1 MRRLGLLALLLLV
14 GIVAGLLG
22 RAALDG
28 GGGGAA
34 PSADALPVKP
44 VGGATDA
51 LLAAAA
57 VEPGRGVAIVARGR
71 RDTVVVRT
79 RPLAH
84 APARVVLRRTVEGT
98 RLPVVFLVLARRA
111 DGWLKVSLPVR
122 PNRSS
127 GWVRASD
134 VRLARDP
141 YRVEIRLA
149 RHRLLVYE
157 HDRLLLRTPIGVG
170 RAVSPTPTGRYFLA
184 DLLRPPDPGG
194 FYGPYA
200 FGLSAYS
207 PVYTSFA
214 GGDGQIGIHG
224 TNAPQALG
232 GDVSHGC
239 IRVRNAVIAR
249 LARQLPLG
257 TPVRIRA

>member
-1 MRRLGLLALLLLV
+1 MRRAGVLTLLLLV
-14 GIVAGLLG
+14 GIAAGLVG

-28 GGGGAA
+28 GGGDAS
-34 PSADALPVKP
+34 PSAAGLPVAP
-44 VGGATDA
+44 VGGRTHVS
-51 LLAAAA
+51 LADAA

-71 RDTVVVRT
+71 RDEVVVRM
-79 RPLAH
+79 RPARR
-84 APARVVLRRTVEGT
+84 APARVVLRRTVDGKA
-98 RLPVVFLVLARRA
+98 LPVVFLVLARRT
-111 DGWLKVSLPVR
+111 DGWLKVALPVR
-122 PNRSS
+122 PNHAS
-127 GWVRASD
+127 GWVKASA

-141 YRVEIRLA
+141 YRVEISLA

-157 HDRLLLRTPIGVG
+157 HDRVVVRTPIGVG

-184 DLLRPPDPGG
+184 DLLRPPDPDG

-232 GDVSHGC
+232 SDVSHGC
-239 IRVRNAVIAR
+239 IRVRNAVIER
-249 LARQLPLG
+249 LARRLPLG
-257 TPVRIRA
+257 TPVQIRS

>member
-1 MRRLGLLALLLLV
+1 MRRLGVLAVCLAV
-14 GIVAGLLG
+14 GLAAGLFG

-34 PSADALPVKP
+34 PSPDALPVAP
-44 VGGATDA
+44 VGGATHVS
-51 LLAAAA
+51 LADAA

-71 RDTVVVRT
+71 RAAVPVYAKPGD
-79 RPLAH
+79 
-84 APARVVLRRTVEGT
+84 ARSQRWLVRRTVDGS
-98 RLPVVFLVLARRA
+98 RLPVVLLVLARR
-111 DGWLKVSLPVR
+111 DGGWLKVSLPVR
-122 PNRSS
+122 PNHASA
-127 GWVRASD
+127 WVRAAA

-141 YRVEIRLA
+141 YRVEVQLG

-157 HDRLLLRTPIGVG
+157 HDRVLLRAPIGVG

-184 DLLRPPDPGG
+184 DLLRPPDPNG

-224 TNAPQALG
+224 TNAPGALG
-232 GDVSHGC
+232 TDVSHGC
-239 IRVRNAVIAR
+239 IRVRNAVIER